1 MCANN
6 CAKQYITKQFWKSP
20 MFLSIH
26 SIVYYTK
33 AAIKNKSA
41 HKIMTQYKL
50 IIRNNTLWYLSQNMW
65 MHKLGPEQIF
75 YTVFR

>member
-1 MCANN
+1 
-6 CAKQYITKQFWKSP
+6 
-20 MFLSIH
+20 
-26 SIVYYTK
+26 
-33 AAIKNKSA
+33 
-41 HKIMTQYKL
+41 MTQYKL